1 MYNHD
6 VYYRQALERAEAIR
20 NELARERL
28 VPRQSVRARV
38 ALSLHRLADRLE
50 PKRSVEPLSY

>member
-28 VPRQSVRARV
+28 VPRPSFRARV

-50 PKRSVEPLSY
+50 PKRSAEPLSY